1 MILRFGEC
9 TAEIDADATRR
20 WYAAHP
26 LVNDCGCGGCENFR
40 RWTASPHC
48 DPRIRE
54 TLAALGLDSPDLVAE
69 LIPWDTTAEQYAAHG
84 GNWYGGFYHVIGAVK
99 DGADLLEAAKNP
111 QFEPERFSLR
121 ITDQFALFLY
131 YHTNQ
136 AELLPDGFPRPVLQI
151 EIDAYIPWLL
161 ESPNEYLIMNGG

>member
-1 MILRFGEC
+1 M
-9 TAEIDADATRR
+9 
-20 WYAAHP
+20 
-26 LVNDCGCGGCENFR
+26 
-40 RWTASPHC
+40 
-48 DPRIRE
+48 
-54 TLAALGLDSPDLVAE
+54 
-69 LIPWDTTAEQYAAHG
+69 
-84 GNWYGGFYHVIGAVK
+84 IGAVK